1 MPTDT
6 SLDQQIAAVRRFNRF
21 YTRRIGVLDEGHLH
35 SPFSLAEVRVLYELA
50 NRPDPTA
57 TEIGREL
64 ALDAGYLSRMLRGFE
79 GQGLVERA
87 PSPSDARQQLVHLTD
102 RGRATFAELN
112 ARANGDVA
120 TLLHGLG
127 EDERERLTEALG
139 TVETLLGG
147 FTEPEPPVVLRP
159 PRSGDYGW
167 VVQRHAILY
176 AREYGWDERFEALI
190 AEVVAGFI
198 RTADPSWERGW
209 IAERGGQNVGCVF
222 VRKKSDTVAQLRLL
236 LVEPSARGLGIG
248 KRLVRECTRFAREK
262 GYQSIV
268 LWTNSVLETARHIY
282 LAEGYRLT
290 AEETHSSFGPD
301 LVGQYWELD
310 LTGAAGADTES
321 PISSLHQHR

>member
-1 MPTDT
+1 MIANT

-35 SPFSLAEVRVLYELA
+35 SSFSLAEVRVLYELA

-87 PSPSDARQQLVHLTD
+87 PSPADARQQLVRLTGH
-102 RGRATFAELN
+102 GRETFAGLN
-112 ARANGDVA
+112 ALANADVA
-120 TLLHGLG
+120 TLLHSLG
-127 EDERERLTEALG
+127 DDGRERLVDALD
-139 TVETLLGG
+139 TVEELLGG

-167 VVQRHAILY
+167 MVQRHGVLY
-176 AREYGWDERFEALI
+176 AREYGWDERFEALV
-190 AEVVAGFI
+190 AEVIAGFV
-198 RTADPSWERGW
+198 RNFDPAWERCW

-222 VRKKSDTVAQLRLL
+222 VMKKFDTVAQLRLL

-248 KRLVRECTRFAREK
+248 KRLVQECTRFAREK

-268 LWTNSVLETARHIY
+268 LWTNSVLDAARHIY
-282 LAEGYRLT
+282 QAEGYRLT
-290 AEETHSSFGPD
+290 AEETHNHFGPD

-310 LTGAAGADTES
+310 LAVATGG
-321 PISSLHQHR
+321 